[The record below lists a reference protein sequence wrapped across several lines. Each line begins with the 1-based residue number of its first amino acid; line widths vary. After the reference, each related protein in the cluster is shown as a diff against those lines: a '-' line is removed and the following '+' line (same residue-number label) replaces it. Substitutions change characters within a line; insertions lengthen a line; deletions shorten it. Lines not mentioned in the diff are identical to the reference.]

1 MRRSL
6 LVAVLAAGVVALG
19 LGIQARES
27 SAQETSSQ
35 KVVVHLSH
43 FTDSLHYPFMALKVA
58 DAMQQHGAQ
67 VTLFLDIEGTRLADK
82 GENLRVRWGAHDT
95 TLGDLYDRFVKAGG
109 RVLVCPHC
117 AEHFG
122 IDEGTLREGAKLGT
136 DDTITSVMLAA
147 DKVVD
152 Y

>member
-1 MRRSL
+1 MKRSL
-6 LVAVLAAGVVALG
+6 LVAVLAAGVVALD
-19 LGIQARES
+19 LGIQGRES
-27 SAQETSSQ
+27 TAQEASSK

-58 DAMQQHGAQ
+58 DAMQQRGAQ
-67 VTLFLDIEGTRLADK
+67 VTLFLDIEGARLANK
-82 GENLRVRWGAHDT
+82 RENLQVRWGAHDT

-109 RVLVCPHC
+109 HVLVCPHC

-136 DDTITSVMLAA
+136 DDTIASVMMAA

>member
-6 LVAVLAAGVVALG
+6 LVAVLAAGVVTLG
-19 LGIQARES
+19 LGIQDRES

-82 GENLRVRWGAHDT
+82 GENLRVRWGHMTPPWATCTTDSLRRVAASLSAHIVPSISEST
-95 TLGDLYDRFVKAGG
+95 KVLYV
-109 RVLVCPHC
+109 RV
-117 AEHFG
+117 
-122 IDEGTLREGAKLGT
+122 RS
-136 DDTITSVMLAA
+136 SVPMIRSRQ
-147 DKVVD
+147 
-152 Y
+152 

>member
-1 MRRSL
+1 MKRSL
-6 LVAVLAAGVVALG
+6 LVAIFTAGVVALG
-19 LGIQARES
+19 LGIQGSES
-27 SAQETSSQ
+27 TAQEAASK

-82 GENLRVRWGAHDT
+82 GENLALRWGADDT
-95 TLGDLYDRFVKAGG
+95 TVADLYDGFVKAGG
-109 RVLVCPHC
+109 RILVCPHC

-122 IDEGTLREGAKLGT
+122 IAGGALREGATLGT
-136 DDTITSVMLAA
+136 DETITSAMMAA

>member
-6 LVAVLAAGVVALG
+6 LVASLVAGVMALG
-19 LGIQARES
+19 LGNWGRES
-27 SAQETSSQ
+27 TAQEASSK

-58 DAMQQHGAQ
+58 DAMQQRGAQ
-67 VTLFLDIEGTRLADK
+67 VTPFLDIEGSRLADK
-82 GENLRVRWGAHDT
+82 VENLRVRWGAHDT
-95 TLGDLYDRFVKAGG
+95 TLGDLYNRFVKAGG

-122 IDEGTLREGAKLGT
+122 IDEGALREGAKLGT
-136 DDTITSVMLAA
+136 NDTITLVMMAA
-147 DKVVD
+147 NKVVD

>member
-1 MRRSL
+1 MRQSL
-6 LVAVLAAGVVALG
+6 LVAVLAAGVVTLG

-58 DAMQQHGAQ
+58 DAMRQRGAQ
-67 VTLFLDIEGTRLADK
+67 VTLYLDIEGTRLADK
-82 GENLRVRWGAHDT
+82 GENLGLRWGADDT
-95 TLGDLYDRFVKAGG
+95 TLAELYDRFVKAGG
-109 RVLVCPHC
+109 RILVCPHC

-122 IDEGTLREGAKLGT
+122 IAEGALREGAKLGT
-136 DDTITSVMLAA
+136 DDTITSAIMAA

>member
-19 LGIQARES
+19 LGIQTRES

-43 FTDSLHYPFMALKVA
+43 FTDSLHYPFMALRVA
-58 DAMQQHGAQ
+58 DAMQQYGAQ

-82 GENLRVRWGAHDT
+82 GANLRVRWGYMTPPWATCT
-95 TLGDLYDRFVKAGG
+95 TDSLRLVAASWSARIVPSISESTKVRYV
-109 RVLVCPHC
+109 RV
-117 AEHFG
+117 
-122 IDEGTLREGAKLGT
+122 RS
-136 DDTITSVMLAA
+136 SVPMIRSRQ
-147 DKVVD
+147 
-152 Y
+152 